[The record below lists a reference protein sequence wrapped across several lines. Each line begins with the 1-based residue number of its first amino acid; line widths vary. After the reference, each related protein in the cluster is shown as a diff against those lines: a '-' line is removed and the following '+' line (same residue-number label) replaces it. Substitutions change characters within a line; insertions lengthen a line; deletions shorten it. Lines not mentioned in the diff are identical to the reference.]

1 MLVSLAD
8 FTQDIDHLVSLPGVG
23 LRINEMVSD
32 PNSTAAELGK
42 VICQDPAL
50 AARLLRM
57 ANSPAYGL
65 STQVNTVTRAVAV
78 IGTQQIRDLVLATS
92 TMSAFDGILN
102 PLVSLEDF
110 WSHSLY
116 CGAAAHLLAEECQM
130 KHAETVFLGGLL
142 HDIGQLVIFHKEPER
157 AKQALLLSIE
167 EHDDLALHLAEQEI
181 FGFDHAEVGA
191 ALLRQWHFPE
201 LLIESVAL
209 HHAPEQARHFPIETA
224 LVHIANSIATLAEID
239 SVSLDDAVQ
248 TSPEAWRVTGLD
260 KACVERTVRFTQAQ
274 FADMRNL
281 LLG

>member
-8 FTQDIDHLVSLPGVG
+8 FTQDINHLVSLPGVG
-23 LRINEMVSD
+23 LRVNEMVSD
-32 PNSTAAELGK
+32 PNTTTTELGK

-65 STQVNTVTRAVAV
+65 STQVNTVTRAVAI
-78 IGTQQIRDLVLATS
+78 IGMQQIRDLVLATS
-92 TMSAFDGILN
+92 TMSAFDGISN

-116 CGAAAHLLAEECQM
+116 CGAAAHLLAEQCQM

-167 EHDDLALHLAEQEI
+167 EHDDLALHIAEQEI

-209 HHAPEQARHFPIETA
+209 HHAPEQARRFPIEIA

-248 TSPEAWRVTGLD
+248 ISPEAWRVTGLD

>member
-8 FTQDIDHLVSLPGVG
+8 FTQDINHLVSLPGVG
-23 LRINEMVSD
+23 LRVNEMVSD
-32 PNSTAAELGK
+32 PKTTATELGK

-65 STQVNTVTRAVAV
+65 STQVNTVTRAVAI
-78 IGTQQIRDLVLATS
+78 IGMQQIRDLVLATS

-116 CGAAAHLLAEECQM
+116 CGAAAHLLAEQCQM

-167 EHDDLALHLAEQEI
+167 EHDDLALHIAEQEI

-201 LLIESVAL
+201 LLIENVAL

-248 TSPEAWRVTGLD
+248 ISPEAWRVTGLD

>member
-8 FTQDIDHLVSLPGVG
+8 FTQDIDHLVSLPSVG
-23 LRINEMVSD
+23 LRVNEMVSD
-32 PNSTAAELGK
+32 SATRATDLGK

-65 STQVNTVTRAVAV
+65 STQVNTVTRAVAI
-78 IGTQQIRDLVLATS
+78 IGMQQIRDLVLATS
-92 TMSAFDGILN
+92 TMSAFDGLSN

-116 CGAAAHLLAEECQM
+116 CGAAAHLLAEQCKM

-209 HHAPEQARHFPIETA
+209 HHAPEQARRFPIETA

-248 TSPEAWRVTGLD
+248 IEPEAWRVTGLD
-260 KACVERTVRFTQAQ
+260 NTCVERTVRFTQAQ